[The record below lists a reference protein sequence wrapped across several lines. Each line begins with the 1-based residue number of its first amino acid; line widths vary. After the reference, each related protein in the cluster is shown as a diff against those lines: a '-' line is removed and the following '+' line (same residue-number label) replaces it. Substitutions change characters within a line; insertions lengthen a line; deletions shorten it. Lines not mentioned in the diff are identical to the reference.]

1 MIMMRIPKLIDHV
14 DFGLMSPDEIRKISV
29 TKIITADTYDEDGYP
44 IERGLMDSRL
54 GVVDPGLRCRTCGAR
69 AGDCPGHFGHVELAR
84 PVAHVGYIDT
94 IYSCIR
100 ATCRKC
106 GRVLLQ
112 GSKLEE

>member
-14 DFGLMSPDEIRKISV
+14 DFGMTSPDEIRKISV
-29 TKIITADTYDEDGYP
+29 TKIVTADTYDEDGYP

-84 PVAHVGYIDT
+84 PVP
-94 IYSCIR
+94 
-100 ATCRKC
+100 C
-106 GRVLLQ
+106 GLHRHHLQ
-112 GSKLEE
+112 LHSRDLQKMWQGAVTGVKT